1 MKITQIAEG
10 NYSQREPGKRHLSKL
25 RVSRKNQNSLKKKPE
40 VLVQKNIIAELK
52 KDYRSS
58 AAPQRGAGRRRTPE
72 DRLPERRSL
81 KSK

>member
-25 RVSRKNQNSLKKKPE
+25 RVSRKNQNSLKKKKPE

-52 KDYRSS
+52 KGLQELSSSTKRSGEKKNPGRQ
-58 AAPQRGAGRRRTPE
+58 AAGE
-72 DRLPERRSL
+72 YEV
-81 KSK
+81 